1 LSLAGRAHAL
11 RFSLVEE
18 AMRAAI
24 VLSFGFFLATPMAA
38 WAEDQAVAVGPWTIA
53 TSSRGD
59 KFDSCTMSRS
69 TSDLD
74 VSFIR
79 DQDGLILLLE
89 SSKWRLERGK
99 VYPVTLAAGSW
110 SVEAK
115 ASAETKGVTVALNDR
130 SLNERIRTA
139 NILEV
144 MGEGATLRVPLD
156 GTTAALSRLES
167 CFAKNSRQSTD
178 TNPFVAPNRK
188 P

>member
-1 LSLAGRAHAL
+1 
-11 RFSLVEE
+11 
-18 AMRAAI
+18 MRATIA
-24 VLSFGFFLATPMAA
+24 LSCALILATPIAV

-99 VYPVTLAAGSW
+99 AYPVTLIAGSR
-110 SVEAK
+110 SIEVK
-115 ASAETKGVTVALNDR
+115 AAAEPKGVSVPLTDR
-130 SLNERIRTA
+130 PLNERMR
-139 NILEV
+139 
-144 MGEGATLRVPLD
+144 
-156 GTTAALSRLES
+156 
-167 CFAKNSRQSTD
+167 
-178 TNPFVAPNRK
+178 
-188 P
+188 